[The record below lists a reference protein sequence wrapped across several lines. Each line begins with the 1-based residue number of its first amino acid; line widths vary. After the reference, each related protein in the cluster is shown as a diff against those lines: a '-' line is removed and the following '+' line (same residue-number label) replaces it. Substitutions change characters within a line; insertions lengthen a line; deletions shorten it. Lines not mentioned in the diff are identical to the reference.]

1 MGVKATGQEFEADP
15 FSQMDLFGSND
26 PPVVLEF
33 K

>member
-1 MGVKATGQEFEADP
+1 MCVKATGQEFEADS

-26 PPVVLEF
+26 PPVMLEF